1 MTNQFLLLADFN
13 LTFQELLKNPFF
25 LNIIHYGMILL
36 VNFISYM
43 YVLTKFFKVMCYSK
57 LTFEWLPMINPYVWP
72 FSIFEAITGSY
83 FRMWS
88 KILPAIKFEKTSIE
102 ISAIV
107 ALEALNSLIYFCV
120 RFSNILVSSLQD
132 TEKLIMF

>member
-1 MTNQFLLLADFN
+1 MTESIFLAN
-13 LTFQELLKNPFF
+13 INVQELLQNESLLYP
-25 LNIIHYGMILL
+25 IHYTAVFLL
-36 VNFISYM
+36 NLVSYT
-43 YVLTKFFKVMCYSK
+43 YIITKFFKVMCYSK

-72 FSIFEAITGSY
+72 FSIFEALTGSY
-83 FRMWS
+83 FRIWS

-120 RFSNILVSSLQD
+120 RFSNILVAILQD
-132 TEKLIMF
+132 SERLINLS